1 MTRLTN
7 RREFLQG
14 AACVAAGALSGCVT
28 AAKEDFDPDFSVLI
42 SDLHVGRDDEECAYT
57 YARLEKVVADI
68 LAMRPRPKRVICF
81 GDIAVTYGLHND
93 YVHSKPLL
101 RKLIDAGIDLHMTM
115 GNHDRRSGFYA
126 SWPEYA
132 DRSPVR
138 GKVVEVI
145 DLGQADLVLLDA
157 LRGTDDRATDDMGP
171 VDGRID
177 GEQLKWLRGWMAS
190 ARRPFFLGSHQFRD
204 LAVEG
209 LPLPIRLL
217 DESPYAVGWIYG
229 HDHAWCPDL
238 GVASWEHNSLLPTL
252 ALPSTGLWGDIG
264 YVKFHT
270 SPHGALAELVQD
282 DFYFQTP
289 TAHATRPAFWDVRLG
304 DNQGKYMRFA
314 Y

>member
-1 MTRLTN
+1 M
-7 RREFLQG
+7 EGAVGVG
-14 AACVAAGALSGCVT
+14 AAAFAGGCT
-28 AAKEDFDPDFSVLI
+28 TEDWVINGVDENLTVFI
-42 SDLHVGRDDEECAYT
+42 SDLHVSGTLAKYDYT
-57 YARLEKVVADI
+57 KRRLEKTVDDI
-68 LAMRPRPKRVICF
+68 LAMRPLPKRVVCF
-81 GDIAVTYGLHND
+81 GDIAISYGRPED
-93 YVHSKPLL
+93 YRASKPILMRL
-101 RKLIDAGIDLHMTM
+101 VDAGIELTLTL
-115 GNHDRRSGFYA
+115 GNHDRRAAFLEA
-126 SWPEYA
+126 WPEY
-132 DRSPVR
+132 RTRTQVPGRVTS
-138 GKVVEVI
+138 VVS
-145 DLGQADLVLLDA
+145 LGEADLVLLDA

-217 DESPYAVGWIYG
+217 DESPHAVGWIYG

-238 GVASWEHNSLLPTL
+238 GVASWEHHSLLPTL

-270 SPHGALAELVQD
+270 SPRGALAELVQD